1 MIQTDIGPL
10 DGNSWESLIQLV
22 FKKKHDTYQEMIAS
36 PGDLGIEGVVLLDG
50 IAIQCYCP
58 NEDYDT
64 KTLYQKQRDKITKDI
79 GKLSINEKDLVKHL
93 GDCIIRQWI
102 FITPRIAKHEIHAHA
117 RIQEKNVK
125 EKKLEFISDDFQ
137 ILIKDLD
144 FYIHDIRQLQMIGG
158 EQLCFSNSIGEKIT
172 EPELTTEY
180 DDNIY
185 EKNKIRSVINE
196 IYKPKNHDILNELTK
211 KNYLDGYE
219 ILRSIFNQSQELY
232 ERIAKLVNNFES
244 EVEELSITW
253 EDSPLKL
260 IIKVEEKLIA
270 RFNNCVHIS
279 KIEHEDL
286 VSITKHMVA
295 KWIAECPMRIE

>member
-10 DGNSWESLIQLV
+10 DGNSWERLIQLV
-22 FKKKHDTYQEMIAS
+22 FKKKYDTYQEMIAS
-36 PGDLGIEGVVLLDG
+36 PGDLGIEGVVLADG

-58 NEDYDT
+58 DEEYDT

-79 GKLSINEKDLVKHL
+79 GKLSINEKELVKHL
-93 GDCIIRQWI
+93 GDCIIRQWV

-117 RIQEKNVK
+117 RNQEQNVK
-125 EKKLEFISDDFQ
+125 NNKLEFISDEFQ
-137 ILIKDLD
+137 ILIKDLN
-144 FYIHDIRQLQMIGG
+144 FYIHDIRQLQVIGD
-158 EQLCFSNSIGEKIT
+158 EQLCFSNSTGEKIT
-172 EPELTTEY
+172 EPELTTDY
-180 DDNIY
+180 DDNIN
-185 EKNKIRSVINE
+185 EKNKIRSVIND
-196 IYKPKNHDILNELTK
+196 IYKPSSHDKLNELTK
-211 KNYLDGYE
+211 RNYIDGYE
-219 ILRSIFNQSQELY
+219 ILRRIFNQSQELY

-253 EDSPLKL
+253 EDSPQKL
-260 IIKVEEKLIA
+260 IAKIEEKLIA
-270 RFNNCVHIS
+270 RFNNSPHIS

>member
-79 GKLSINEKDLVKHL
+79 GKLSINEKELVKHL

-137 ILIKDLD
+137 ILIKDLN

-158 EQLCFSNSIGEKIT
+158 EQLCFSNSTGEKIT

-180 DDNIY
+180 DDNIC

-196 IYKPKNHDILNELTK
+196 IYKPKNHVILNELTK

-219 ILRSIFNQSQELY
+219 ILRRIFNQSQELY

-253 EDSPLKL
+253 EDSPQKL
-260 IIKVEEKLIA
+260 ITKVEEKLIA
-270 RFNNCVHIS
+270 RFNNCRHIS

>member
-79 GKLSINEKDLVKHL
+79 GKLSINEKELVKHL

-137 ILIKDLD
+137 ILIKD
-144 FYIHDIRQLQMIGG
+144 R
-158 EQLCFSNSIGEKIT
+158 
-172 EPELTTEY
+172 
-180 DDNIY
+180 
-185 EKNKIRSVINE
+185 
-196 IYKPKNHDILNELTK
+196 
-211 KNYLDGYE
+211 
-219 ILRSIFNQSQELY
+219 
-232 ERIAKLVNNFES
+232 
-244 EVEELSITW
+244 
-253 EDSPLKL
+253 
-260 IIKVEEKLIA
+260 
-270 RFNNCVHIS
+270 
-279 KIEHEDL
+279 
-286 VSITKHMVA
+286 
-295 KWIAECPMRIE
+295 